1 MRLDPRFKD
10 VTQGVTAFFVSSPP
24 VFLFLVFLFFVFG
37 IEFLPKLDI
46 QYGSHMV
53 ASDSR
58 ATCFLIHFELE
69 KKKRESLSHQ
79 PQENIMG
86 FTELG
91 LTQVTCGVVLPVGS
105 WI

>member
-24 VFLFLVFLFFVFG
+24 VFLFFVFG

-46 QYGSHMV
+46 QYGSHIV

-58 ATCFLIHFELE
+58 AICFLIHFELE
-69 KKKRESLSHQ
+69 KKRESLSHQ

-91 LTQVTCGVVLPVGS
+91 LT
-105 WI
+105 